1 MMMAWRRPCEADMQ
15 VKRHFLDRSSET
27 FRQGK
32 YTIKTVF
39 HNRWSARKGAGPVI
53 GYIMRY
59 GVHDYDAMDDRNQ
72 VLVRG
77 VPTLVEALL
86 AFE

>member
-1 MMMAWRRPCEADMQ
+1 MQ
-15 VKRHFLDRSSET
+15 VKRHSLDWASES
-27 FRQGK
+27 FCRGE

-39 HNRWSARKGAGPVI
+39 HNRWSVRKGAGPVI
-53 GYIMRY
+53 GYIMRF

-77 VPTLVEALL
+77 VATMAEALL